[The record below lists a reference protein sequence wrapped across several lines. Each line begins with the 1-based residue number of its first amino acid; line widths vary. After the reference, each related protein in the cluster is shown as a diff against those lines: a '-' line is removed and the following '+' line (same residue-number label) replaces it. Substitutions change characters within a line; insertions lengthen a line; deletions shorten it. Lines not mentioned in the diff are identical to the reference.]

1 MKAIKKLLLG
11 AFSVLTASAC
21 MLGVAGCGGDEPESQ
36 KCEHNVTHWSLYS
49 YTGGENDCETA
60 EFSGTCT
67 ICYTTVY
74 KTGGEHKLREA
85 TTHEP
90 TCEEEGYDLAQC
102 SECQKEV
109 KTNIVDALGHDEKE
123 VVVEPT
129 CTTDGYTE
137 HGCTRC
143 GLVKDNIKPMSG
155 HNVVDGE
162 CTYCEKKESEGLM
175 FDEIDGEYWV
185 RWWGACTD
193 EDLIIP
199 ATHEGKHVVG
209 IKSIAFSSATG
220 NPNYDNPFNL
230 VHLTIPASIRVIEES
245 AFADCYNME
254 TVTFLGG
261 GSGAVTLGGSVF
273 AGCTNLKTVNFG
285 KRISAI
291 PENAFSNCKALTEL
305 TLPTGVTSIGESA
318 FRSCEKLVSITLP
331 DGLQTIEYQAFYECY
346 DLKEVVIPDSVT
358 DIGNA
363 AFSNCGDLTSVTMGN
378 SVKTIGGA
386 AFYLCTELSDISIP
400 ESVTK
405 IGGSIFQYT
414 SVEYTVVENGVYY
427 LDGWV
432 IDADMDIVSG
442 DYAIK
447 EGTVGIAD
455 SAFYDGA
462 WGVNT
467 SLTGVTIPNT
477 VKTIGNS
484 AFMGCAGLT
493 SLEIPSSVKLI
504 GKSAFYDCNGLT
516 NVTIGNTTIPSGT
529 ARSVVIDETAFSSCD
544 NLTKVTIRNVVKSIG
559 RHAFSSCAKLETV
572 EYTGTIEEWNDVEK
586 GALWL
591 QNTLVTKIKCSD
603 YIANIE

>member
-185 RWWGACTD
+185 RWWGTCTD

-199 ATHEGKHVVG
+199 ATHEGKPVVG

-245 AFADCYNME
+245 AFADCCNME

-261 GSGAVTLGGSVF
+261 GNGTVTLGNSVF
-273 AGCTNLKTVNFG
+273 AGCTSLKTVKLTN
-285 KRISAI
+285 RITEI
-291 PENAFSNCKALTEL
+291 PGGTFRNCKALTEF
-305 TLPTGVTSIGESA
+305 TLPANATAVGDTAFQYCENLASVT
-318 FRSCEKLVSITLP
+318 FN
-331 DGLQTIEYQAFYECY
+331 DGLQTIGYYAFSEC
-346 DLKEVVIPDSVT
+346 DALTEIVIPNSVT
-358 DIGNA
+358 ELDSGV
-363 AFSNCGDLTSVTMGN
+363 FSGCHNLTSVTMGN
-378 SVKTIGGA
+378 GVKTIGSGA
-386 AFYLCTELSDISIP
+386 FSYTWNLKEVSIP

-405 IGGSIFQYT
+405 VGASIFQYS
-414 SVEYTVVENGVYY
+414 SVECAVENGVTYF
-427 LDGWV
+427 DGWV
-432 IDADMDIVSG
+432 IAMDDDTVSG
-442 DYAIK
+442 ECVIK

-455 SAFYDGA
+455 YALGSSYD
-462 WGVNT
+462 NT
-467 SLTGVTIPNT
+467 SLTGLIIPNT
-477 VKTIGNS
+477 VKTIGDY
-484 AFMGCAGLT
+484 AFWNCTGLT

-504 GKSAFYDCNGLT
+504 GKMAFYGCDGLTSVTVGDTTSITSGKTVVIGESAFSYC
-516 NVTIGNTTIPSGT
+516 
-529 ARSVVIDETAFSSCD
+529 E
-544 NLTKVTIRNVVKSIG
+544 NLTKATIRNVVKSIEKW
-559 RHAFSSCAKLETV
+559 AFLGCAKLQTV
-572 EYTGTIEEWNDVEK
+572 EYTGMIEDWNDVET
-586 GALWL
+586 GEDWL
-591 QNTLVTKIKCSD
+591 QNTLVTEIKCSD
-603 YIANIE
+603 YIADIK